1 MTSAQVQHVYII
13 VITFEI
19 ADCYLLVTVY
29 SRTSYYPLNDRDTKK
44 ENKWF
49 AVLFYLYYFSHF
61 DLIQPTLIVWGEQD
75 RVFPM
80 ELAHRLNRFAYAK
93 LWNSPTRY
101 EVLLHQDPYE
111 NCYEIADH
119 MTNRQASRG
128 EFSISCHKK
137 CWARGQ
143 YREAQG
149 SVPEHHWVLQ
159 GAGRWSC
166 KCGRQGG
173 NLSSLTKTV
182 SSIRWRT
189 NLWFF
194 SHLPD
199 PWIAQQMMH

>member
-1 MTSAQVQHVYII
+1 
-13 VITFEI
+13 
-19 ADCYLLVTVY
+19 
-29 SRTSYYPLNDRDTKK
+29 
-44 ENKWF
+44 
-49 AVLFYLYYFSHF
+49 
-61 DLIQPTLIVWGEQD
+61 
-75 RVFPM
+75 M
-80 ELAHRLNRFAYAK
+80 ELAHRLNGFAYAK
-93 LWNSPTRY
+93 LWNSHTRH
-101 EVLLHQDPYE
+101 EVLLHQDPHE

-119 MTNRQASRG
+119 LTNRQASRG

-159 GAGRWSC
+159 GACRWSC

-182 SSIRWRT
+182 SSISWRT

-194 SHLPD
+194 SLARSLDCSTDDALAIIQNTHLHANRRRS
-199 PWIAQQMMH
+199 WRLLYTHVGWLVSGGKS